1 MAMMAITTRSSMR
14 VNPGG
19 RGPRPPYSAR
29 IPMPET
35 YGRNSNPI
43 KARSPMENLLIESP

>member
-1 MAMMAITTRSSMR
+1 
-14 VNPGG
+14 
-19 RGPRPPYSAR
+19 
-29 IPMPET
+29 MPET